1 VKTYDGILDRVAFP
15 DTLTAHVVEPT
26 ADPRIHGFAV
36 QADLARHTSFLD
48 VGWLA
53 LTGEHPSEAERT
65 AFSTALTLLA
75 PLHVGDGPVHAAVL
89 SRIAGAPD
97 HTVPGV
103 ATVALGQLA
112 RVELQLLAPL
122 FEWLADPLASQLS
135 TICTDA
141 VELHPTAAQVE
152 AHEALAAASAGW
164 FGAERALPVS
174 PVLTRVAAAHALL
187 FHLGIRDSLR
197 LHGLSIWARLPVVLA
212 EAACTGFGAFMSY
225 PADLPPYRYVED
237 AS

>member
-1 VKTYDGILDRVAFP
+1 MKTYDGILDRIAFP

-36 QADLARHTSFLD
+36 AADLARHKSFLD

-53 LTGEHPSEAERT
+53 LTGELSSEAERT

-97 HTVPGV
+97 HAVPGV
-103 ATVALGQLA
+103 AAVALGQLA
-112 RVELQLLAPL
+112 RVELQMLASL
-122 FEWLADPLASQLS
+122 FGWLADPIASNLS
-135 TICTDA
+135 TICIDA

-164 FGAERALPVS
+164 FGAERALPAS

-187 FHLGIRDSLR
+187 FHLGIRDSFR
-197 LHGLSIWARLPVVLA
+197 LHALMIWARLPVALA
-212 EAACTGFGAFMSY
+212 EAACVGFGDVKSY
-225 PADLPPYRYVED
+225 PADLPAYRYVED